1 MEEQE
6 EKKTGLVCI
15 NIYGGNHQIMP
26 NATHAVQK
34 FNIQYINCRPEEGGL
49 SEEFLQ
55 KMVNMSDCGITMYS
69 ENAETEENGTEE
81 TRTHTEETHTEET
94 RQHTEE
100 AQTRMEALKELGVY
114 YPDDNLLQAIVF
126 RIELCRDALSL
137 ANLTVNDM
145 MRNTI
150 LDEAIAVKK
159 RFITAIL
166 IFASFPKGRSVNNV
180 RQLIKKQI
188 TAAHLKK

>member
-1 MEEQE
+1 MKEQE

-15 NIYGGNHQIMP
+15 NIYGGNQQIMP

-55 KMVNMSDCGITMYS
+55 KMVNMSDCGITMYG

-81 TRTHTEETHTEET
+81 THTHTEETC
-94 RQHTEE
+94 QHTEE
-100 AQTRMEALKELGVY
+100 AYTRMEALKELSVY
-114 YPDDNLLQAIVF
+114 YPDDTLLQAFVL

-137 ANLTVNDM
+137 ANLMVNDM
-145 MRNTI
+145 MRHTI

-159 RFITAIL
+159 RFITAML
-166 IFASFPKGRSVNNV
+166 FFARFPKGRSVNNV

-188 TAAHLKK
+188 TASHPKK

>member
-1 MEEQE
+1 MEEQK
-6 EKKTGLVCI
+6 EKKTGPVCI

-55 KMVNMSDCGITMYS
+55 KMVNMSNCGITMYD
-69 ENAETEENGTEE
+69 ENAETEENGTEK
-81 TRTHTEETHTEET
+81 
-94 RQHTEE
+94 
-100 AQTRMEALKELGVY
+100 AYTRMEALKELGVY
-114 YPDDNLLQAIVF
+114 YPDNNRLQAMVS

-145 MRNTI
+145 MINTI
-150 LDEAIAVKK
+150 LDEAIAVKE
-159 RFITAIL
+159 RFITAML
-166 IFASFPKGRSVNNV
+166 VFASFPKGRSVNNV

-188 TAAHLKK
+188 TAAHQKK